1 MGVQRATW
9 FEELGI
15 EHHCSLL
22 TATEARRG
30 EADGVVYRYEASKTL

>member
-9 FEELGI
+9 FEDLGI

-22 TATEARRG
+22 TATE
-30 EADGVVYRYEASKTL
+30 EDGVVYSYEASKTL